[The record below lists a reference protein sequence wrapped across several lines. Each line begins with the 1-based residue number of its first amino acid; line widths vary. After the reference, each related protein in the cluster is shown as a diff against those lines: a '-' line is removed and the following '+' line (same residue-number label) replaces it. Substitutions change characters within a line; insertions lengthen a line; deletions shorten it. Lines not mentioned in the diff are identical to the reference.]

1 MRYLILSIL
10 IYFILKEN
18 LVFAANID
26 SILGQLDKDYSNE
39 FMEVKKDSLI
49 FLPEPNLEKEGN
61 SWVKLRNRH

>member
-1 MRYLILSIL
+1 MRYLIWSIL

-61 SWVKLRNRH
+61 S

>member
-1 MRYLILSIL
+1 MRYLIWSIL

-26 SILGQLDKDYSNE
+26 SILGQLDNDYSNE

-61 SWVKLRNRH
+61 S

>member
-61 SWVKLRNRH
+61 S